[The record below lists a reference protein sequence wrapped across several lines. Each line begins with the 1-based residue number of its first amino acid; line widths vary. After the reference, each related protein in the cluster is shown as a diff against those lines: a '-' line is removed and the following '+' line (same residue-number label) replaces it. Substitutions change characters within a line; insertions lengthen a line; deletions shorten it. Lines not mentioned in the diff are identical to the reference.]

1 MSVWFVTGAS
11 RGFGAGIVA
20 EALARGNQ
28 VVAAA
33 RRPGEIER
41 TERLLPLALDV
52 TDEDQAHAAVEAAV
66 REFGRIDVV
75 VNNAG
80 RGLLGAVEEASDS
93 AARAIFDTNV
103 FGVLNV
109 QRAVLPVLREQRSG
123 RLIQL
128 SSVGGFIGTPGWGVY
143 AATKFAVEGLSEALH
158 GELKPLGIDVTIV
171 EPGLFRT
178 DFLDESSLHQAGQ
191 LADYAETVGA
201 MRGSLA
207 EWNHAQPGDPIKAAR
222 AIVDLAELSDPPLR
236 IQLGADAVAR
246 VEAKLDLVRTELDR
260 WRKVSLSTDHDELS
274 TDHDNV

>member
-11 RGFGAGIVA
+11 RGFGAGLVT

-33 RRPGEIER
+33 RRPRGEQSEN
-41 TERLLPLALDV
+41 LLPVALDV
-52 TDEDQAHAAVEAAV
+52 TDEDQAHAAVAAAV

-93 AARAIFDTNV
+93 AARAVFDTNV

-109 QRAVLPVLREQRSG
+109 QRAVLPVLRAQRSG

-128 SSVGGFIGTPGWGVY
+128 SSVGGFTGTPGWGIY
-143 AATKFAVEGLSEALH
+143 AATKFAVEGFSEALA
-158 GELKPLGIDVTIV
+158 GELEPLGIDVTIV

-178 DFLDESSLHQAGQ
+178 D
-191 LADYAETVGA
+191 
-201 MRGSLA
+201 
-207 EWNHAQPGDPIKAAR
+207 
-222 AIVDLAELSDPPLR
+222 
-236 IQLGADAVAR
+236 
-246 VEAKLDLVRTELDR
+246 LDR
-260 WRKVSLSTDHDELS
+260 WRKVSLSTDHDGA
-274 TDHDNV
+274 